1 MAGRAESQPTPA
13 IPVDPVPAIIDAFH
27 SHAVVALGNVEF
39 RGNEQS
45 HGFQLELIR
54 DPRFAAVVNDILV
67 EFGNSRY
74 QEIVDRFKLDTS
86 FYKKYADA
94 SGYPILASARVS
106 DAAVAIVRDQVN
118 YMLAN
123 RPAIRDTM
131 IAHGGRVVVKA
142 LDPSRQADLP
152 S

>member
-1 MAGRAESQPTPA
+1 MKPIMRSFVMMIAAAVAGRAESQPTPA
-13 IPVDPVPAIIDAFH
+13 IPVDAVPAIIDAFH

-74 QEIVDRFKLDTS
+74 QDIIDRFVRGEDVPYESLR
-86 FYKKYADA
+86 
-94 SGYPILASARVS
+94 RVWQNTTQ
-106 DAAVAIVRDQVN
+106 IE
-118 YMLAN
+118 YEW
-123 RPAIRDTM
+123 
-131 IAHGGRVVVKA
+131 
-142 LDPSRQADLP
+142 DLP
-152 S
+152 IYEDFFRAVRAVNASIPRTR